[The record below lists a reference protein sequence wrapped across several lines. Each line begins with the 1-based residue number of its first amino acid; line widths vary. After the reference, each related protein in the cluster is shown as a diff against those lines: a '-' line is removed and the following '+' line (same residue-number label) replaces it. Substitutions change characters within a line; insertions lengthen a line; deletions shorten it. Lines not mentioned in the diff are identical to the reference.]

1 MDCEALREDLL
12 AVLYGEADAAAQ
24 ARAEAHRAECAG
36 CREEFAALRGL
47 RRTLAGWKLPE
58 QAAPRARPGLA
69 GWRGLAAAAALLL
82 ALGGALGLSGAQVE
96 YARGGLAVRL
106 GRQAGPATA
115 LLAEQE
121 ARHRRELAALEAR
134 LAPGAARGAAA
145 ETDHDALLARV
156 AEMIRESETRQSRLL
171 DTSLTDLGQKSE
183 ARRRYDLARISAGF
197 SYLEGKT
204 GQQVAR
210 TTELMGYVLEA
221 SQKR

>member
-1 MDCEALREDLL
+1 
-12 AVLYGEADAAAQ
+12 
-24 ARAEAHRAECAG
+24 
-36 CREEFAALRGL
+36 
-47 RRTLAGWKLPE
+47 
-58 QAAPRARPGLA
+58 
-69 GWRGLAAAAALLL
+69 
-82 ALGGALGLSGAQVE
+82 
-96 YARGGLAVRL
+96 VRL
-106 GRQAGPATA
+106 GRQAGPPTA

-134 LAPGAARGAAA
+134 LAPGAARRAAA

-171 DTSLTDLGQKSE
+171 DTSLSDLGQKSE